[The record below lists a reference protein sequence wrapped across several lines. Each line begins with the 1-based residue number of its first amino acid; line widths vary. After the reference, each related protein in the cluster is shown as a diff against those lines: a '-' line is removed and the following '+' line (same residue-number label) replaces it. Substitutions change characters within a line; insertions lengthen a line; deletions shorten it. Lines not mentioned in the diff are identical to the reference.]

1 MNLKC
6 RRVKRLRLLLKK
18 ISVSA
23 CVIMAG
29 VFYGGIVYQ
38 FVVFFHIDLSHF
50 YISLLQN
57 TLFISTTAFML
68 LGLEI
73 FPLGLHL
80 SVQFQFRI
88 TFGILET
95 KFLIDGDKV
104 GEQ

>member
-1 MNLKC
+1 MLH
-6 RRVKRLRLLLKK
+6 VTEVAD
-18 ISVSA
+18 IIVG
-23 CVIMAG
+23 I
-29 VFYGGIVYQ
+29 FYGGIVYQ

-88 TFGILET
+88 TFGILESQL
-95 KFLIDGDKV
+95 LIYGDQV
-104 GEQ
+104 RE